1 MAMVFEQGIH
11 ECGITSVTA
20 RSYPFEGAQKKYLSK
35 VWHACHTLIMKMTMH
50 IDEDTLASVMEIT
63 GSTSKTGAVEKALT
77 EMVRRHRLKSIL
89 KEGMGMTPEEIKDS
103 FDFASYDASDT
114 SAKITKKAASY
125 RHARKPSR

>member
-1 MAMVFEQGIH
+1 
-11 ECGITSVTA
+11 
-20 RSYPFEGAQKKYLSK
+20 
-35 VWHACHTLIMKMTMH
+35 MKMTMH
-50 IDEDTLASVMEIT
+50 IDEDTLASVMEI
-63 GSTSKTGAVEKALT
+63 TSKTGAVEKALT

-114 SAKITKKAASY
+114 SAKITKKAATY

>member
-1 MAMVFEQGIH
+1 
-11 ECGITSVTA
+11 
-20 RSYPFEGAQKKYLSK
+20 
-35 VWHACHTLIMKMTMH
+35 MKMTMH

-103 FDFASYDASDT
+103 FDFASYDAYDT
-114 SAKITKKAASY
+114 SAKITKKTATY